1 MLSHKI
7 TKAQAVAI
15 LLTQAKRV
23 GLDRIL
29 SEDVIRR
36 EFSSDLRT
44 AGAVLAY
51 IPLPNG
57 VKFHHHKVGC
67 VQMFALEADYMHDIV
82 ALLRTVEEAAAPVG
96 AM

>member
-36 EFSSDLRT
+36 EFASDLRT

-57 VKFHHHKVGC
+57 VKFSTHKVGC
-67 VQMFALEADYMHDIV
+67 VQSFALTGEQSHID
-82 ALLRTVEEAAAPVG
+82 ALLAGCAAPV
-96 AM
+96 AT